1 MYTTSTCIP
10 MNVICVLKNIS
21 LCFFS
26 PFVCVSVGVRVS
38 LSLDRSIARAPAS
51 VGGTPAGSA
60 VVGTSCAGRL
70 RVCAECVV
78 DVVAVRVG
86 SHHDHAES

>member
-1 MYTTSTCIP
+1 MYTYER
-10 MNVICVLKNIS
+10 N
-21 LCFFS
+21 LCSEEHFVVFFLS
-26 PFVCVSVGVRVS
+26 VRVCVCWGPS
-38 LSLDRSIARAPAS
+38 LSLSRSIARAPAS